1 MAAKTQQMAAKT
13 QFFEIVNWRAAQPNM
28 SGKNNPWFKL
38 YTSLLDDDA
47 FGGMDDSARVL
58 TIGLWM
64 YAARSGQHVFPADP
78 KWLRRKIPM
87 LNCDPDIEPL
97 LTARDDCGR
106 PTPFLRY
113 CDQPNAEQPAGK
125 PVAKKRASKKKQ
137 AEESRAEESRAEESR
152 AEESRAEESRAE
164 ESRAD
169 DTREDHT
176 GAGGAIGKR
185 VSARKKKTRVSA
197 KPDNSAEKSKAGKS
211 RAARPTAAK
220 KQTRATSAHKPPEH
234 PRPEPGPEPDD
245 PTIPDALGRSDVPT
259 GTDAAPGSVK
269 PPAADRRNRS
279 PSSGAVYNKDDYLFG
294 RRVFLALGLP
304 GDPDNGAVDETT
316 SFASTWH
323 KIRQGRGPPEDDRLG
338 TRLIKEARAI
348 ARRKSARNKAA
359 VWNNLAVKISN
370 AH

>member
-13 QFFEIVNWRAAQPNM
+13 QFFEIANWHKAQCISKDNA
-28 SGKNNPWFKL
+28 PWMKL
-38 YTSLLDDDA
+38 YTSLLDNDA
-47 FGGMDDSARVL
+47 FGNLDDEARML
-58 TIGLWM
+58 IIGLWL
-64 YAARSGQHVFPADP
+64 YTARTGRYVFPADP
-78 KWLRRKIPM
+78 RWIRRKIPM
-87 LNCDPDIEPL
+87 LNSDPDLSPL
-97 LTARDDCGR
+97 LTAIDDCGV
-106 PTPFLRY
+106 PTPFIIY
-113 CDQPNAEQPAGK
+113 CDPPEPDESGK
-125 PVAKKRASKKKQ
+125 SSKKTTAKKAKKKQ
-137 AEESRAEESRAEESR
+137 SEKRRVEESREEERKEEQRRAEESR
-152 AEESRAEESRAE
+152 
-164 ESRAD
+164 
-169 DTREDHT
+169 EDPA
-176 GAGGAIGKR
+176 GAGVAVGKR